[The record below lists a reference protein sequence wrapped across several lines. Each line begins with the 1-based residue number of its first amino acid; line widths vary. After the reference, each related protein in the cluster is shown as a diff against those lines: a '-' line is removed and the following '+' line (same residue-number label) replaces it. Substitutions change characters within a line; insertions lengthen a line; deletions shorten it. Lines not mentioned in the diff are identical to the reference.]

1 MDYIIENAELIV
13 TVSSKGCEIISAR
26 NKKTGCEYIWCG
38 DPDAWKRH
46 APVFGIWSAAKKC
59 VPFVCIEPWYGR
71 TDGVEFQGTL
81 KDRQWGNVLGVDETF
96 SKEYTITLYE

>member
-46 APVFGIWSAAKKC
+46 APVLFPLI
-59 VPFVCIEPWYGR
+59 GR
-71 TDGVEFQGTL
+71 YKNDESIYDGKTYHMTQHGFARDMEFTLVSKTDTSIKMEL
-81 KDRQWGNVLGVDETF
+81 
-96 SKEYTITLYE
+96 